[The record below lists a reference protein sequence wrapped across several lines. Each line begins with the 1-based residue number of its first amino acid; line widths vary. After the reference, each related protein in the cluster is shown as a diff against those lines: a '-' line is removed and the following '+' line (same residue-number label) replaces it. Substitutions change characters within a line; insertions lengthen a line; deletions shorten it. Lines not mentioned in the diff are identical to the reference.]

1 MHIFINILDEIYLL
15 IHAYKLLREVE
26 GRHFCPR
33 SLVNWETN
41 DLNSVSYGK
50 YELKN
55 KKNRKFQSTYILYI
69 HKIPGVGAA
78 LEKNQEPEP
87 QEKKVRSWSR

>member
-55 KKNRKFQSTYILYI
+55 KKK
-69 HKIPGVGAA
+69 
-78 LEKNQEPEP
+78 
-87 QEKKVRSWSR
+87 